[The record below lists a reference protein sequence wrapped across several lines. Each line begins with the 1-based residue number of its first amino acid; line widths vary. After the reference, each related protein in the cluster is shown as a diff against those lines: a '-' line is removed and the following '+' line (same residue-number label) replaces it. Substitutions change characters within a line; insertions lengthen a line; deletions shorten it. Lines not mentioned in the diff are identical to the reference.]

1 MNVLLRSVLSVC
13 LAASC
18 TRAAAPAAPSPATA
32 QTTSAT
38 PEVARDA
45 PPRASVLEPGAVR
58 APRQTPT
65 VTAGSPTRTGAP
77 ATPAAPIAH
86 SAQQVTVRVT
96 PFVVAEAEDGSGH
109 TVPAAHP
116 VAIELESP
124 TGWPGRALTVTLE
137 VGALRFHD
145 VGYASATTMRFL
157 AADGRALPR
166 GAEVALRYG
175 PDGGPRRV
183 LATSMPV
190 SP

>member
-1 MNVLLRSVLSVC
+1 MNALFRIVCCVC

-18 TRAAAPAAPSPATA
+18 TRAAAPAAPSPATP
-32 QTTSAT
+32 TTTVIPDAARAT
-38 PEVARDA
+38 TA
-45 PPRASVLEPGAVR
+45 RASVLEPGAVR
-58 APRQTPT
+58 APRQSPT
-65 VTAGSPTRTGAP
+65 VTAGSPTRTGEP
-77 ATPAAPIAH
+77 ATPAAPIVH

-96 PFVVAEAEDGSGH
+96 PFAVAEAEDGSGH

-157 AADGRALPR
+157 AADGRALPQ

>member
-1 MNVLLRSVLSVC
+1 MNALLRIVCCVC

-18 TRAAAPAAPSPATA
+18 TRAAAPAAPSPATP
-32 QTTSAT
+32 TTSVSQD
-38 PEVARDA
+38 VARDA
-45 PPRASVLEPGAVR
+45 IPRASVLEPGAVR

-65 VTAGSPTRTGAP
+65 ATAGSPTRTVAP
-77 ATPAAPIAH
+77 ATSTAPIVR

-96 PFVVAEAEDGSGH
+96 SFVVAEAEDGRGR
-109 TVPAAHP
+109 TVPAVHP

-157 AADGRALPR
+157 AADGRALPQ

-183 LATSMPV
+183 VATSMPV